1 MKSRLFTDVKGFV
14 KYIQKRSY
22 LIECLILALLVFSI
36 YYQVNSYNQIMSR
49 VGKVE
54 KKVDFRYFNTTRSL
68 EDIHGVEINTKNG
81 KLERWYFL
89 QYEKSEKNHFRDK
102 PGLLAINF
110 VTTSCGIHPM
120 FFVNK
125 LQRYIFIMTYYTP
138 NFNPTP

>member
-1 MKSRLFTDVKGFV
+1 MSKMKSRLFTDVKGFV

-36 YYQVNSYNQIMSR
+36 YYQMNSYNQIMSR

-81 KLERWYFL
+81 KLER
-89 QYEKSEKNHFRDK
+89 
-102 PGLLAINF
+102 
-110 VTTSCGIHPM
+110 
-120 FFVNK
+120 
-125 LQRYIFIMTYYTP
+125 
-138 NFNPTP
+138 